1 MFEAYCDASGIF
13 AERFQSI
20 GIISGNT
27 ANLER
32 LRNELTSILE
42 SNDIKEIKFVGI
54 KRQDSKK
61 DRTAQQF
68 IFRTI
73 NEFIALGLTRVDVLT
88 WDTTDSRHSTP
99 GRNDSE
105 NLGILYYHL
114 LCNLTKR
121 YPRAYWNVIV
131 DKDEK
136 VNFDT
141 LRDCIN
147 NKMLQPPIAPS
158 LELIVSS
165 RQIEALETVKD
176 IREAESDEEPLV
188 QLADLFAGMARFS
201 REKGI
206 ECCNWLAIYGN
217 PEQPPFPDL
226 LAQLGIQD
234 YGKSDECRFKL
245 IGELCRVCKKHRL
258 GVNINKRKY
267 LWTPDPT
274 SPINF
279 WPYEPQSE
287 YDKAPVKR
295 Q

>member
-54 KRQDSKK
+54 NRQDSKK

-73 NEFIALGLTRVDVLT
+73 NEFVALGLTRVDVLT

-165 RQIEALETVKD
+165 RRIEALETVKD

-206 ECCNWLAIYGN
+206 ECCNWLATYGN

-226 LAQLGIQD
+226 LVQLGIQD

-245 IGELCRVCKKHRL
+245 ITELCRVCKKHRL
-258 GVNINKRKY
+258 GVNIDKRKY

-279 WPYEPQSE
+279 WPYEPQGE

-295 Q
+295 H